1 MCLKRPKQTFKRPDD
16 ERVFTSVDRGSLFR
30 RHSFRNRKE
39 TNFSRRDIRQLV
51 NIYSLVVSISKENL
65 YMKLLTTLHQFDE
78 LACQNHVSIDF
89 YILPKSQPNTQRD
102 VTASCP
108 SSSELNRVPV
118 FKILNYHVSDKFMT
132 NLCRPWKLLTT
143 SQGHLHFGSCQ
154 LQTRN
159 YPSI

>member
-1 MCLKRPKQTFKRPDD
+1 MCLKRPKQTFKQPDD
-16 ERVFTSVDRGSLFR
+16 EKVFTSVDRGILFR
-30 RHSFRNRKE
+30 RHSFWNRKE

-89 YILPKSQPNTQRD
+89 YILPKSQQGE
-102 VTASCP
+102 VKASCP
-108 SSSELNRVPV
+108 SSWQLNRDPV
-118 FKILNYHVSDKFMT
+118 FKNLNYHVSYKSTT

-154 LQTRN
+154 FQTRH
-159 YPSI
+159 YSSI